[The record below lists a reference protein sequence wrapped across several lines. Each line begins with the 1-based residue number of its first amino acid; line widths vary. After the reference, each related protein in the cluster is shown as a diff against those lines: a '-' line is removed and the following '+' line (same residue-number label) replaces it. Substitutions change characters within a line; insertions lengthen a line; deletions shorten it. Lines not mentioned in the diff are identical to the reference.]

1 LCAMS
6 GSQRGFGGFGRQSV
20 SPQEHKYL
28 SISRTG
34 VHASG
39 VSGGSSGGGK
49 RSRRSSS
56 VSSAALAAAASAAG
70 VSSVSAMDSVTTPAT
85 QRTHYIMRT
94 SGRKSHG
101 RKHVR
106 ASDAMMSD
114 RSGMDVSASVETSG
128 SATASASAVTE
139 FTEGD
144 SVMDNAAGIDNERDG
159 DQSSGIAA
167 VQQKERIE
175 ELERELEEVKK
186 EREAA
191 QKLAEERL
199 RNCEALQA
207 EVEALRQR
215 YFNALCLAVKLDGRR
230 GTKDASK
237 SDMQQLHLGS
247 QQELYDMAKSKGV
260 PVDEYPAWVAA
271 NLDTQ

>member
-1 LCAMS
+1 MKAMS
-6 GSQRGFGGFGRQSV
+6 GSQRGFGGFGRQSM

-34 VHASG
+34 VRASG
-39 VSGGSSGGGK
+39 AVGSGTSGGGK

-56 VSSAALAAAASAAG
+56 VSSAALAAAAASAAG
-70 VSSVSAMDSVTTPAT
+70 SSSVSAMDSVTTPAT
-85 QRTHYIMRT
+85 QRTHYVMRT
-94 SGRKSHG
+94 SGRKSHSK
-101 RKHVR
+101 KHV
-106 ASDAMMSD
+106 SD

-128 SATASASAVTE
+128 SATASASAATE

-144 SVMDNAAGIDNERDG
+144 SVMDNAAGMVCIDNDRDG
-159 DQSSGIAA
+159 EQSSGMVAL
-167 VQQKERIE
+167 QQKERIE
-175 ELERELEEVKK
+175 ELQRELEEVKK
-186 EREAA
+186 ERDAA

-207 EVEALRQR
+207 EAEALRQR

-230 GTKDASK
+230 GNKDVGK
-237 SDMQQLHLGS
+237 SDVQQLHLGS
-247 QQELYDMAKSKGV
+247 QQELYDMAKSKSI

-271 NLDTQ
+271 NIDTQL